1 MFKDKFFGSP
11 IFISGWVKSGTGI
24 FLRLFDNHKNIH
36 CPHGEGKLGIV
47 REHLNLDE
55 SYYNTKKKI
64 HDILIK
70 FISLYTDS
78 ESFNLKDENYV
89 KQKYSSIIKKKL
101 KKNQKLNKKTAI
113 KILINSM
120 VEISKKKKTPKSRW
134 VEKNHNLEFFFEM
147 LKKKFSNP
155 YLLIV
160 CRDPRASFLSY
171 CRMLKKYSIQNTMDE
186 FNLIVKS
193 YFFYEIDNYFLGGE
207 RFKSIDQLC
216 NYFLIKK
223 KLGLRQYEL
232 WLNKKKPKYL
242 KGINI
247 FTKSHW
253 NRSKTLVR
261 RYSILYNIISDRQR
275 WLAKKY
281 DKSVLLIPYEKLT
294 INHQEV
300 MNKIFSEL
308 QLSKIKKKLQPIN
321 VGKKFITNSNFKKEI
336 PVELRNVMYKSH
348 TLWKKKLSKNEINVI
363 NKISISSYR
372 KSVRSFNKLF
382 NKS

>member
-147 LKKKFSNP
+147 LKKK
-155 YLLIV
+155 
-160 CRDPRASFLSY
+160 
-171 CRMLKKYSIQNTMDE
+171 
-186 FNLIVKS
+186 
-193 YFFYEIDNYFLGGE
+193 
-207 RFKSIDQLC
+207 
-216 NYFLIKK
+216 
-223 KLGLRQYEL
+223 
-232 WLNKKKPKYL
+232 
-242 KGINI
+242 I
-247 FTKSHW
+247 F
-253 NRSKTLVR
+253 
-261 RYSILYNIISDRQR
+261 
-275 WLAKKY
+275 
-281 DKSVLLIPYEKLT
+281 
-294 INHQEV
+294 
-300 MNKIFSEL
+300 
-308 QLSKIKKKLQPIN
+308 
-321 VGKKFITNSNFKKEI
+321 
-336 PVELRNVMYKSH
+336 
-348 TLWKKKLSKNEINVI
+348 
-363 NKISISSYR
+363 
-372 KSVRSFNKLF
+372 
-382 NKS
+382 